1 MAEVTDTRSAPAPPS
16 IVCLFAVAVSSTVS
30 FPLPS
35 LTVELATLPTVNF
48 SKFPV
53 NALASMFASFV
64 CALKSAV
71 KFLASPSMT
80 AFTSLSFA
88 PL

>member
-1 MAEVTDTRSAPAPPS
+1 MVEVTDTRSVPAPPS
-16 IVCLFAVAVSSTVS
+16 IVCLFAVAVSSTTS
-30 FPLPS
+30 SPLPS
-35 LTVELATLPTVNF
+35 FTVELATLPTF
-48 SKFPV
+48 RFAKFPV

-80 AFTSLSFA
+80 ALVSLSFA